1 MDKKTAVYMR
11 VSTEEQSLASQKL
24 ELEKACEIRGWI
36 NLEFYAEKMS
46 AVKHRVE
53 LERMMANARRGLLA
67 RIVCYKLDRI
77 GRSLA
82 HLAVILDELSKLKV
96 PLVCT
101 SQGIDTSDD
110 NPVGRLQLGVLM
122 AVAEFERG
130 IIRERTIAGQAAARA
145 SGVRFGRKPI
155 PDETQA
161 HVRAMRTD
169 GHTLR
174 AIASALDMPASTVHK
189 ILSSK

>member
-1 MDKKTAVYMR
+1 MNKKTAVYMR

-24 ELEKACEIRGWI
+24 ELEKACEIRGWN
-36 NLEFYAEKMS
+36 NLEFYTEKMS
-46 AVKHRVE
+46 SVKHRVE
-53 LERMMANARRGLLA
+53 LERMLA
-67 RIVCYKLDRI
+67 EVRSGRVGRIVCYKLDRI

-82 HLAVILDELSKLKV
+82 HLAIIVDELSKLKV

-145 SGVRFGRKPI
+145 AGVRFGRKPI
-155 PDETQA
+155 PEDRQA
-161 HVRAMRTD
+161 KVRAMRSS
-169 GHTLR
+169 GHTMR
-174 AIASALDMPASTVHK
+174 AIAASLAMPVSTVHK
-189 ILSSK
+189 ILAA

>member
-1 MDKKTAVYMR
+1 MDKITAVYMR

-24 ELEKACEIRGWI
+24 ELKKACEIRGWT
-36 NLEFYAEKMS
+36 NLEFYSEKMS

-53 LERMMANARRGLLA
+53 LERMLANARAGKLE
-67 RIVCYKLDRI
+67 RIVCFKLDRI

-82 HLAVILDELSKLKV
+82 HLAVIMDELSKLKV

-130 IIRERTIAGQAAARA
+130 IIRERTLAGQAAAKA
-145 SGVRFGRKPI
+145 AGVRFGRKPI
-155 PDETQA
+155 PEDKQA
-161 HVRAMRTD
+161 KVRAMRTN
-169 GHTLR
+169 GHTMR
-174 AIASALDMPASTVHK
+174 SIAAALAMPVSTVHK
-189 ILSSK
+189 ILAA